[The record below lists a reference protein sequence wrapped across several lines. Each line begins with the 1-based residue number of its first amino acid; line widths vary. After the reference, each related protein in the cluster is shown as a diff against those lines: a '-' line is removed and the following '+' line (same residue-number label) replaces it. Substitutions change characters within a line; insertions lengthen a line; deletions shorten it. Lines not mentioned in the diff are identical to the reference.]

1 MEKKLRRTI
10 GSEAM
15 LFGVCGGIAKYFDLD
30 ASLIRII
37 WAVATIFGIGTPII
51 LYLIMFFIVP
61 KETV

>member
-1 MEKKLRRTI
+1 MEKKLRRTV

>member
-61 KETV
+61 KENV